1 MLEIS
6 ILINKQI
13 NQMTNKIMSFNE
25 FIAEVAGRKLI
36 EYRYG
41 ILEEEIGE
49 ELLVMQDSGGKTIGI
64 ERMNFVLADQ
74 NFLDVQ
80 LQYL

>member
-1 MLEIS
+1 MDSLKIFYDRDNH
-6 ILINKQI
+6 ILTIRFDDPQK
-13 NQMTNKIMSFNE
+13 E
-25 FIAEVAGRKLI
+25 FIA
-36 EYRYG
+36 
-41 ILEEEIGE
+41 EEIGE

-74 NFLDVQ
+74 HSVNVQ